1 MVYMLYI
8 LFGIIA
14 GNVLPTQTSINACL
28 RKQVNNPLLVTL
40 VSYIATILTFTA
52 ALLLTEGRLYFPLM
66 RLAGQPFWVWLPGF
80 LGVIFLAGNILLF
93 PKLGGVK
100 TVICTATGQVLMG
113 LLVDHFAL
121 FGAAERIAT
130 LPRIAGA
137 VLALCGVATAALAK
151 QPEDGNEKLQLSD
164 ALWCI
169 FGVLIG
175 MDNAAQS
182 AINAHVGV
190 IMEHPMKATMVSSL
204 EAIPW
209 VLLTLLLTVKHAP
222 IHFSGFRD
230 AKPWMLLG
238 GCFGGAY
245 ILSNAWLTPK
255 IGASPTVISLLIGST
270 LGSSVID
277 HFGFFRAQKHPMT
290 AIKLLGIVLILAGA
304 VLIRM
309 L

>member
-1 MVYMLYI
+1 MLYI
-8 LFGIIA
+8 LFGILA

-28 RKQVNNPLLVTL
+28 RQRVNNPLLVTL

-52 ALLLTEGRLYFPLM
+52 GLLLTEGRLHFPLQ
-66 RLAGQPFWVWLPGF
+66 RLIGEPFWVWLPGF

-121 FGAAERIAT
+121 FGAAARAAT

-137 VLALCGVATAALAK
+137 MLALCGVATAALAK
-151 QPEDGNEKLQLSD
+151 QSGNETGKPQLGQL
-164 ALWCI
+164 LWCV

-190 IMEHPMKATMVSSL
+190 IMEHPMKATMISSL

-209 VLLTLLLTVKHAP
+209 VLLTLAVTAKRVP
-222 IHFSGFRD
+222 IVWSGFRG
-230 AKPWMLLG
+230 AKLWMLLG

-255 IGASPTVISLLIGST
+255 IGASPSVISLLIGST
-270 LGSSVID
+270 LGSAIID
-277 HFGFFRAQKHPMT
+277 HFGFFRAEKHPVTRM
-290 AIKLLGIVLILAGA
+290 KLLGILLILIGA
-304 VLIRM
+304 MLIR
-309 L
+309 LL